1 MPPSQLGTHKCI
13 TSILGLKVWDF
24 EVWDFEVWDFD
35 VWDFEVCVFL
45 LNIAGLMV

>member
-24 EVWDFEVWDFD
+24 EVWDFEVWDF
-35 VWDFEVCVFL
+35 EVCVFL

>member
-24 EVWDFEVWDFD
+24 EVWDFEVWDF
-35 VWDFEVCVFL
+35 EVCVFL
-45 LNIAGLMV
+45 LNIAVLMV

>member
-13 TSILGLKVWDF
+13 TSILGFKVWDF
-24 EVWDFEVWDFD
+24 EVWDFE

>member
-24 EVWDFEVWDFD
+24 EVWDFEVWDFE
-35 VWDFEVCVFL
+35 VWDFDDIYFQFRAQHC
-45 LNIAGLMV
+45 